1 MKSCLL
7 QFVIALTSN
16 NFSFLCGLYEGDPV
30 EQAIR
35 KWKCGNSDLS
45 NGGTPIQNKSA
56 RPFGLA
62 FSSFA
67 GAAGI
72 GVEEQVLQINIGIG
86 GFAHGFLS
94 FQKTT

>member
-35 KWKCGNSDLS
+35 KWKCG
-45 NGGTPIQNKSA
+45 
-56 RPFGLA
+56 
-62 FSSFA
+62 
-67 GAAGI
+67 
-72 GVEEQVLQINIGIG
+72 
-86 GFAHGFLS
+86 
-94 FQKTT
+94 